1 MKRWIWACVC
11 AAMLV
16 AGGAAQKPATAA
28 KKGAPAQPAAAKPLL
43 PDAFAG
49 WVADDVKSLTDAAA
63 ADTANAAA
71 LKEYAFTGAATA
83 VYKRDDETLTLRAL
97 RFHDATG
104 AFGAYSF
111 YRQNNWA
118 KEKLGTGAASFHNRV
133 LFWKGNIVVD
143 ANFSHLSAMSASELR
158 ELAGTLPEPG
168 GTLAALPPLLGNLP
182 QKDLETHTTHYALG
196 PVGYAG
202 AGGVLPASMVGFE
215 QGAEALTAGYSL
227 SSGPATLTLI
237 DYPTPQ
243 LAMAAEARLRT
254 YLQAGAKAQPAWTK
268 ALQDSDAAS
277 LEVRRSGPM
286 VVVVSG
292 DAIPK
297 ESHRLLETVHYDADV
312 SVMPQAGG
320 ESEVQ
325 KTAHLLMGIAALVII
340 GGSAAILLGFF
351 LGGGRA
357 LYRIARGK
365 PASSV
370 YDSEFIRIDL
380 TEKNEGDE
388 IPEDRPHP
396 KG

>member
-16 AGGAAQKPATAA
+16 AGGVAQKPADAA
-28 KKGAPAQPAAAKPLL
+28 KKGAPAPAVAAKPLL

-49 WVADDVKSLTDAAA
+49 WVADEVKPLADASA
-63 ADTANAAA
+63 ADAANAAA
-71 LKEYAFTGAATA
+71 LKEYALTDAATA
-83 VYKRDDETLTLRAL
+83 AYKRDGATLTVRAL

-104 AFGAYSF
+104 AFGAYSL

-118 KEKLGTGAASFHNRV
+118 KEKVGSGAASFHDRV
-133 LFWKGNIVVD
+133 LFWQGNIVID
-143 ANFSHLSAMSASELR
+143 ANFAHVNAMSGAELR
-158 ELAGTLPEPG
+158 ELARQLPPVSDTLG
-168 GTLAALPPLLGNLP
+168 ALPPLIGNLP

-196 PVGYAG
+196 QVGYLAS
-202 AGGVLPASMVGFE
+202 GGVLPASIVGFE
-215 QGAEALTAGYSL
+215 QGAESLTANYSL
-227 SSGPATLTLI
+227 SSGPATLTMI

-243 LAMAAEARLRT
+243 LAMVAEARIRA

-268 ALQDSDAAS
+268 ALQDSDTAS
-277 LEVRRSGPM
+277 LEVLRSGPV

-297 ESHRLLETVHYDADV
+297 ESHRLIEMVHFDADV
-312 SVMPQAGG
+312 MAMPAGNV
-320 ESEVQ
+320 ESETQ
-325 KTAHLLMGIAALVII
+325 KTAKLLMGIAALVII
-340 GGSAAILLGFF
+340 GGGAAILLGFF

-365 PASSV
+365 PASTM
-370 YDSEFIRIDL
+370 YEAEFIRIDL
-380 TEKNEGDE
+380 TGNA
-388 IPEDRPHP
+388 PEVEPSADKQHP